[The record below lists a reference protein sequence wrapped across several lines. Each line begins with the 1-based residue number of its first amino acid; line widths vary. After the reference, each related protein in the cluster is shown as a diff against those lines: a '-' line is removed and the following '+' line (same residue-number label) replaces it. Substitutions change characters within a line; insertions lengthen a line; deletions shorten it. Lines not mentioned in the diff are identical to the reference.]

1 MKKIHK
7 LSETLVSQIA
17 AGEVIESPA
26 AIIKELVENSLD
38 AGADELDIRITG
50 DGFEEIQ
57 IRDNGHGIDA
67 QDLSL
72 AVESFT
78 TSKISN
84 LDELLSAGTMG
95 FRGEALGSIASVSR
109 LRLESRAVGSA
120 AAEAVSVDERGKT
133 SEPSAIERGTRV
145 VVRDLF
151 YNVPVRREY
160 FANLARVR
168 KEMTTVI
175 TNLAVANYTA
185 RFRYQLGSDGPVIL
199 EKRGRLIER
208 LKDIWGEGIGN
219 DLLPV
224 YEQAGSLELSG
235 YISKFYFYRN
245 QASESRFW
253 VNNRPVLY
261 KPLISLLRAIY
272 GELMPK
278 GRFPFTALFLTLPA
292 RDVDVN
298 VHPQKREIRFRY
310 EPQVAAFLRTS
321 LTRVIAAAG
330 GISAASMVRI
340 SRPQPVAGANG
351 VTKVDV
357 PPADFTPQSLFS
369 APIQPQFSQSGETA
383 GLPLFPEHLT
393 LHSRIFNTFIVATS
407 DEALYLIDQH
417 TAHERINYERQLAL
431 LNARGNISQRLALS
445 LPLPVSVF
453 EKSRIQGAA
462 TALAGL
468 GFEAEDL
475 GPAGYV
481 LKAVPDF
488 VDSGEEITAFR
499 KALEICAEPGERS
512 AAELFDQ
519 LAKDL
524 SCKFAIKKGESA
536 SLRDFEDLLVELR
549 QCQNPMRCPHGRP
562 TIVRI
567 DERELFA
574 YFKRSV

>member
-1 MKKIHK
+1 MKKIKK

-38 AGADELDIRITG
+38 AGADELDIRIAG

-57 IRDNGHGIDA
+57 IRDNGHGILA
-67 QDLSL
+67 EDLPL

-78 TSKISN
+78 TSKISS
-84 LDELLSAGTMG
+84 LDELLSAATMG

-109 LRLESRAVGSA
+109 LRIESRSRGADI
-120 AAEAVSVDERGKT
+120 AEAVTVDERGKT
-133 SEPSAIERGTRV
+133 SEPSALERGTRV

-168 KEMTTVI
+168 KEIVAII
-175 TNLAVANYTA
+175 TNLAVANYRV
-185 RFRYQLGSDGPVIL
+185 RFRYQLGHDEPVQL
-199 EKRGRLIER
+199 EKRERLIDR
-208 LKDIWGEGIGN
+208 LKDIWGESIGN
-219 DLLPV
+219 DVLPV
-224 YEQAGSLELSG
+224 YEQEGDLELSG

-261 KPLISLLRAIY
+261 KPLVSLLRGIY

-278 GRFPFTALFLTLPA
+278 GRFPFTALFLTLPS

-298 VHPQKREIRFRY
+298 VHPQKREIRFRH
-310 EPQVAAFLRTS
+310 EPRVTAFLRTALS
-321 LTRVIAAAG
+321 RVIAAAG

-340 SRPQPVAGANG
+340 AAPRPAPD
-351 VTKVDV
+351 VTEQDSA
-357 PPADFTPQSLFS
+357 PADFRPQSLFS
-369 APIQPQFSQSGETA
+369 APAAVAAETMGQIHEA
-383 GLPLFPEHLT
+383 ALFPEHLV

-431 LNARGNISQRLALS
+431 LAARGNISQRLALS
-445 LPLPVSVF
+445 LTLPVSVF
-453 EKSRIQGAA
+453 EKNRILDVAPSLSA
-462 TALAGL
+462 L
-468 GFEAEDL
+468 GFECEDL

-488 VDSGEEITAFR
+488 VETGEEITAFR
-499 KALEICAEPGERS
+499 KALDICAGSGERTP
-512 AAELFDQ
+512 AELFDQ

-524 SCKFAIKKGESA
+524 SCKFAIKKGENA

-549 QCQNPMRCPHGRP
+549 RCQNPMRCPHGRP

-567 DERELFA
+567 DEREIFA
-574 YFKRSV
+574 YFKRTV

>member
-1 MKKIHK
+1 MKKIKK

-38 AGADELDIRITG
+38 AGADSVDIRIAG

-57 IRDNGHGIDA
+57 IRDNGHGILA
-67 QDLSL
+67 EDLPL

-84 LDELLSAGTMG
+84 LDELLAAGTMG

-109 LRLESRAVGSA
+109 LRIESRAQGA
-120 AAEAVSVDERGKT
+120 ELAEAVSVDERGKT

-168 KEMTTVI
+168 KEIVTII
-175 TNLAVANYTA
+175 TNLAVANYA
-185 RFRYQLGSDGPVIL
+185 VLFRYQLGHDEPVHL
-199 EKRGRLIER
+199 EKRDRLIDR

-224 YEQAGSLELSG
+224 YEQAGDLELSG

-261 KPLISLLRAIY
+261 KPLVSLLRGIY

-278 GRFPFTALFLTLPA
+278 GRFPFTALFLTLPT

-298 VHPQKREIRFRY
+298 VHPQKREIRFRH
-310 EPQVAAFLRTS
+310 EPQVTAFLRTALS
-321 LTRVIAAAG
+321 RVIAAAG

-340 SRPQPVAGANG
+340 SRPEAVAGAKGIN
-351 VTKVDV
+351 TVDV
-357 PPADFTPQSLFS
+357 PPADFLPQSLFS
-369 APIQPQFSQSGETA
+369 APVQIRESHPAESADQ
-383 GLPLFPEHLT
+383 PLFPEHLV

-431 LNARGNISQRLALS
+431 LAARGNITQRLALS
-445 LPLPVSVF
+445 LSLPVSVF
-453 EKSRIQGAA
+453 EKSRIVHSAK
-462 TALAGL
+462 ALAAL
-468 GFEAEDL
+468 GFECEDL

-499 KALEICAEPGERS
+499 KALDICAEPGERS
-512 AAELFDQ
+512 AVELFDQ

-524 SCKFAIKKGESA
+524 SCKFAIKKGENA

-549 QCQNPMRCPHGRP
+549 RCQNPMRCPHGRP

-567 DERELFA
+567 DEREIFA
-574 YFKRSV
+574 YFKRTV

>member
-1 MKKIHK
+1 MKKIKK

-38 AGADELDIRITG
+38 AGADSIDIRIAG

-57 IRDNGHGIDA
+57 IRDNGHGIQA
-67 QDLSL
+67 EDLPL

-78 TSKISN
+78 TSKISS
-84 LDELLSAGTMG
+84 LDELLATGTMG

-109 LRLESRAVGSA
+109 LRIESRAQGA
-120 AAEAVSVDERGKT
+120 ELAEAISVDERGKT

-168 KEMTTVI
+168 KEIVALI
-175 TNLAVANYTA
+175 TNLAVANFA
-185 RFRYQLGSDGPVIL
+185 VEFRYHIGGDEPVFLGRRD
-199 EKRGRLIER
+199 RLIDR

-224 YEQAGSLELSG
+224 YEQAGDLELSG
-235 YISKFYFYRN
+235 YVSKFYFYRN

-261 KPLISLLRAIY
+261 KPLVSLLRAVY

-278 GRFPFTALFLTLPA
+278 GRFPFTALFLTLAP

-298 VHPQKREIRFRY
+298 VHPQKREIRFRH
-310 EPQVAAFLRTS
+310 ESQVTAFLRTA
-321 LTRVIAAAG
+321 LTRVVAAAG

-340 SRPQPVAGANG
+340 ARPQAVAEQ
-351 VTKVDV
+351 KE
-357 PPADFTPQSLFS
+357 ADLPSAEFSPQSLF
-369 APIQPQFSQSGETA
+369 ATPVQPQVTQTGETPDA
-383 GLPLFPEHLT
+383 PLFPEHLT

-431 LNARGNISQRLALS
+431 LGARGNVSQRLALS
-445 LPLPVSVF
+445 LALPVSVF
-453 EKSRIQGAA
+453 EKSRIQAA
-462 TALAGL
+462 TTALAAL

-475 GPAGYV
+475 GPVGYV

-488 VDSGEEITAFR
+488 VESGEEITAFR
-499 KALEICAEPGERS
+499 KALDICAEPGERS

-549 QCQNPMRCPHGRP
+549 KCHNPMRCPHGRP

-567 DERELFA
+567 DEREIFA
-574 YFKRSV
+574 YFKRTV

>member
-1 MKKIHK
+1 MKKIKK

-38 AGADELDIRITG
+38 AGADELDIRIAG

-57 IRDNGHGIDA
+57 IRDNGHGILA
-67 QDLSL
+67 EDLPL

-78 TSKISN
+78 TSKISS
-84 LDELLSAGTMG
+84 LDELLSAATMG

-109 LRLESRAVGSA
+109 LRIESRSRGADI
-120 AAEAVSVDERGKT
+120 AEAVTVDERGKT
-133 SEPSAIERGTRV
+133 SEPSALERGTRV

-168 KEMTTVI
+168 KEIVAII
-175 TNLAVANYTA
+175 TNLAVANYRV
-185 RFRYQLGSDGPVIL
+185 RFRYQLGHDEPVQL
-199 EKRGRLIER
+199 EKRERLIDR
-208 LKDIWGEGIGN
+208 LKDIWGESIGN
-219 DLLPV
+219 DVLPV
-224 YEQAGSLELSG
+224 YEQEGDLELSG

-261 KPLISLLRAIY
+261 KPLVSLLRGIY

-278 GRFPFTALFLTLPA
+278 GRFPFTALFLTLPS

-298 VHPQKREIRFRY
+298 VHPQKREIRFRH
-310 EPQVAAFLRTS
+310 EPRVTAFLRTALS
-321 LTRVIAAAG
+321 RVIAAAG

-340 SRPQPVAGANG
+340 AAPRPAPD
-351 VTKVDV
+351 VTEQDSA
-357 PPADFTPQSLFS
+357 PADFRPQSLFS
-369 APIQPQFSQSGETA
+369 APAAVAPEDTGQAQEA
-383 GLPLFPEHLT
+383 ALFPEHLV

-431 LNARGNISQRLALS
+431 LAARGNISQRLALS
-445 LPLPVSVF
+445 LTLPVSVF
-453 EKSRIQGAA
+453 EKSRILDAA
-462 TALAGL
+462 PSLSAL
-468 GFEAEDL
+468 GFECEDL

-488 VDSGEEITAFR
+488 VETGEEITAFR
-499 KALEICAEPGERS
+499 KALDICAGSGERTP
-512 AAELFDQ
+512 AELFDQ

-524 SCKFAIKKGESA
+524 SCKFAIKKGENA

-549 QCQNPMRCPHGRP
+549 RCQNPMRCPHGRP

-567 DERELFA
+567 DEREIFA
-574 YFKRSV
+574 YFKRTV

>member
-1 MKKIHK
+1 MKKIQK

-38 AGADELDIRITG
+38 AGADELDIRIAG

-57 IRDNGHGIDA
+57 IRDNGHGILA
-67 QDLSL
+67 EDLPL

-78 TSKISN
+78 TSKISS
-84 LDELLSAGTMG
+84 LDELLSAATMG

-109 LRLESRAVGSA
+109 LRIESRSRGA
-120 AAEAVSVDERGKT
+120 AIAEAVTVDERGKT

-168 KEMTTVI
+168 KEIVAII
-175 TNLAVANYTA
+175 TNLAVANYRV
-185 RFRYQLGSDGPVIL
+185 RFRYQLGDDEPVQL
-199 EKRGRLIER
+199 EKRDRLIDR
-208 LKDIWGEGIGN
+208 LKDIWGESIGN
-219 DLLPV
+219 DVLPV
-224 YEQAGSLELSG
+224 YEQEGDLELSG

-261 KPLISLLRAIY
+261 KPLVSLLRGIY

-278 GRFPFTALFLTLPA
+278 GRFPFTALFLTLPS

-298 VHPQKREIRFRY
+298 VHPQKREIRFRH
-310 EPQVAAFLRTS
+310 EPRVTAFLRIA
-321 LTRVIAAAG
+321 LGRVIAAAG

-340 SRPQPVAGANG
+340 AAPRPAPDITERDSA
-351 VTKVDV
+351 
-357 PPADFTPQSLFS
+357 PADFRPQSLFS
-369 APIQPQFSQSGETA
+369 APAAVAPEDTGQAQEA
-383 GLPLFPEHLT
+383 ALFPEHLV

-431 LNARGNISQRLALS
+431 LAARGNVSQRLALS
-445 LPLPVSVF
+445 LALPVSVF
-453 EKSRIQGAA
+453 EKSRIADAA
-462 TALAGL
+462 PSLAAL
-468 GFEAEDL
+468 GFECEDL
-475 GPAGYV
+475 GPAGFV

-488 VDSGEEITAFR
+488 VESGEEITAFR
-499 KALEICAEPGERS
+499 KALDICAGSGERTP
-512 AAELFDQ
+512 AELFDQ

-524 SCKFAIKKGESA
+524 SCKFAIKKGENA

-549 QCQNPMRCPHGRP
+549 RCQNPMRCPHGRP

-567 DERELFA
+567 DEREIFA
-574 YFKRSV
+574 YFKRTV